1 MIFTIDKSIFLFYN
15 EPMKTKRLVLCG
27 LLTALMLVLGYV
39 ESLIPIP
46 SAVPGIK
53 LGLANSVLLYA
64 LYMLN
69 LPTAWLLMV
78 LKVVLSALLFGGVN
92 TMLFS
97 LAGGVVSMLGMCL
110 LKKMQGISP
119 VVISAVGGMLHNVG
133 QVLMAMLLLHTTGL
147 LGYMAVLMAVGLI
160 TGIVTGIA
168 ANLTMGH
175 LKHLK

>member
-1 MIFTIDKSIFLFYN
+1 
-15 EPMKTKRLVLCG
+15 MKTKKLVLCG

-97 LAGGVVSMLGMCL
+97 LAGGVVSMLGMSI
-110 LKKMQGISP
+110 LKKTAGISP
-119 VVISAVGGMLHNVG
+119 IVISAVGGMLHNVG

>member
-1 MIFTIDKSIFLFYN
+1 
-15 EPMKTKRLVLCG
+15 MKTKQLVLCG

-64 LYMLN
+64 VYMLS

-78 LKVVLSALLFGGVN
+78 LKVLLSALLFGGVN

-97 LAGGVVSMLGMCL
+97 FAGGVVSMAGMCL
-110 LKKMQGISP
+110 LKKGMGVNP
-119 VVISAVGGMLHNVG
+119 VVVSAVGGMLHNVG
-133 QVLMAMLLLHTTGL
+133 QVLMAMLMLHTAGL
-147 LGYMAVLMAVGLI
+147 LGYMALLMAVGLV

-168 ANLTMGH
+168 AQMTMKH
-175 LKHLK
+175 LKHLR

>member
-1 MIFTIDKSIFLFYN
+1 
-15 EPMKTKRLVLCG
+15 MKTKHLVLCG

-64 LYMLN
+64 VYMLN

-78 LKVVLSALLFGGVN
+78 LKVLLSALLFGGVN

-97 LAGGVVSMLGMCL
+97 FAGGVVSMAGMCL
-110 LKKMQGISP
+110 LKKGMGVSL
-119 VVISAVGGMLHNVG
+119 VVVSAVGGMLHNVG
-133 QVLMAMLLLHTTGL
+133 QVLMAMLMLKTAGL
-147 LGYMAVLMAVGLI
+147 LGYMALLMGVGLV
-160 TGIVTGIA
+160 TGIVTGVA
-168 ANLTMGH
+168 AQMTMKH
-175 LKHLK
+175 LKHLR